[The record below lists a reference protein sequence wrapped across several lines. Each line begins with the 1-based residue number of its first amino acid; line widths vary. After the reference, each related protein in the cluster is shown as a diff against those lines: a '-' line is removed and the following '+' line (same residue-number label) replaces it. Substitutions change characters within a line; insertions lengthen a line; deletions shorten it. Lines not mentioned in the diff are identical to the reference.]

1 MAIFMGN
8 QVAVIAG
15 TTTISTFVSSVSL
28 SREIDAVE
36 ITTMSTSAAQQFH
49 NFIGG
54 LDSSTLALELF
65 NDFASAS
72 VNSIF
77 EAALGSKLAIQIIPV
92 TGTVTATN
100 PSYSMSC
107 YIGSWQ
113 PINAT
118 PDSPSTVSVTFPI
131 TALTKAT
138 A

>member
-15 TTTISTFVSSVSL
+15 TTTISSFVSSVTL
-28 SREIDAVE
+28 SREVDAVE
-36 ITTMSTSAAQQFH
+36 ITSMTNTSR

-54 LDSSTLALELF
+54 LEASTVSLELF
-65 NDFASAS
+65 NDFAAAS
-72 VNSIF
+72 VNSLF
-77 EAALGSKLAIQIIPV
+77 EDALGTKLAIKLIPV

-113 PINAT
+113 PIQAT
-118 PDSPSTVSVTFPI
+118 PDSPMTVSVTYPV
-131 TALTKAT
+131 TAITKAT
-138 A
+138 S

>member
-8 QVAVIAG
+8 LVAVIAG
-15 TTTISTFVSSVSL
+15 TTTISTFVSSVTL
-28 SREIDAVE
+28 SREVDAVE
-36 ITTMSTSAAQQFH
+36 ITSMTNTSR
-49 NFIGG
+49 NYIGG
-54 LDSSTLALELF
+54 LEASTVSLELF

-72 VNSIF
+72 VNSLF
-77 EAALGSKLAIQIIPV
+77 EDALGTKLAIKLIPV

-113 PINAT
+113 PINST
-118 PDSPSTVSVTFPI
+118 PDSPMTASVTFPV

-138 A
+138 S